1 MRTAS
6 SRRSWRHRPGS
17 DVDAADRALLERCL
31 ELAERGARTAAPNP
45 MVGCVLARDGSI
57 IGEGWHERPG
67 EPHAEINALR
77 AAGDAR
83 GATAYVS
90 LEPCAHHGR
99 TPPCADALIEAG
111 VTRVV
116 VAAGDPDPRTNGQGL
131 SRLAAASVE
140 VEVAAPDLDLARRAR
155 LQNAPF
161 RTLVRYGRPHVTYKA
176 AVSLDGRTATAS
188 GESRWISS
196 PESRRLV
203 HEWRARSAA
212 VAVGVGTAIA
222 DDPMLT
228 ARDCD
233 PPAERQPVR
242 VVFDRQGRLPLDSAL
257 VTSAT
262 DVPLVVVTEPGA
274 PGGDALRRAGAD
286 VIEAVEPAAA
296 LAELGRRE
304 LSSLLVE
311 GGATLAGALLA
322 DELIDRLALF
332 VAPIVFGEGGPGI
345 VAGWTAPGLDDARRA
360 VLVTDRHLGPDT
372 LLIAELNEN

>member
-1 MRTAS
+1 M
-6 SRRSWRHRPGS
+6 
-17 DVDAADRALLERCL
+17 DAGDRALLERCL
-31 ELAERGARTAAPNP
+31 ELAQRGARTVGPNP
-45 MVGCVLARDGSI
+45 MVGCVIVRDGVI

-67 EPHAEINALR
+67 DPHAEVNALR

-99 TPPCADALIEAG
+99 TPPCAQALVEAG

-131 SRLAAASVE
+131 NMLGAAGID
-140 VEVAAPDLDLARRAR
+140 VEVASGDIARRAR
-155 LQNAPF
+155 LQNAAF
-161 RTLVRYGRPHVTYKA
+161 RTLIRFERPHVTYKVA
-176 AVSLDGRTATAS
+176 ASIDGRTATAA
-188 GESRWISS
+188 GESQWISS

-203 HEWRARSAA
+203 HEWRARAA
-212 VAVGVGTAIA
+212 AVGVGAATAVA

-242 VVFDRQGRLPLDSAL
+242 VVFDPAGRLPLESAL
-257 VTSAT
+257 VRTAGETPTIVIAS
-262 DVPLVVVTEPGA
+262 PGA
-274 PGGDALRRAGAD
+274 GGAEGLRSAGVD
-286 VIEAVEPAAA
+286 VIEADGLAAG

-311 GGATLAGALLA
+311 GGATLAGALLGA
-322 DELIDRLALF
+322 GLIDRMALF
-332 VAPIVFGEGGPGI
+332 VAPVVLGEGPGI
-345 VAGWTAPGLDDARRA
+345 LAGWSAAGLEEAPRA
-360 VLVTDRHLGPDT
+360 ASLRAEQVGPDT
-372 LLIAELNEN
+372 LLIAEINEN

>member
-1 MRTAS
+1 M
-6 SRRSWRHRPGS
+6 
-17 DVDAADRALLERCL
+17 DAADRALLDRCL
-31 ELAERGARTAAPNP
+31 ELAERGARTAPPNP
-45 MVGCVLARDGSI
+45 MVGCVLVRGGAT

-131 SRLAAASVE
+131 DRLRAAGIQVE
-140 VEVAAPDLDLARRAR
+140 VDTGDVARRAR
-155 LQNAPF
+155 LQNAAF
-161 RTLVRYGRPHVTYKA
+161 RTLVRFGRPHITYKA

-196 PESRRLV
+196 AESRRLV

-212 VAVGVGTAIA
+212 VGVGVGTAVA

-228 ARDCD
+228 ARDCE
-233 PPAERQPVR
+233 PPVARQPVR
-242 VVFDRQGRLPLDSAL
+242 VVFDPGARLPLDSAL
-257 VTSAT
+257 VRTAGE
-262 DVPLVVVTEPGA
+262 VPLIVLAAPEAGGA
-274 PGGDALRRAGAD
+274 EQLRAAGAD
-286 VIEAVEPAAA
+286 VVEADDLVAG

-311 GGATLAGALLA
+311 GGAILAGALLA
-322 DELIDRLALF
+322 EDLVDRLALF
-332 VAPIVFGEGGPGI
+332 VAPILLGDGPG
-345 VAGWTAPGLDDARRA
+345 VAEGWSAETLEGARRA
-360 VLVTDRHLGPDT
+360 GSLASRAVGPDT
-372 LLIAELNEN
+372 LLVAELHEN

>member
-1 MRTAS
+1 M
-6 SRRSWRHRPGS
+6 
-17 DVDAADRALLERCL
+17 DAADRALLERCL

-45 MVGCVLARDGSI
+45 MVGCVLVRDGAV

-67 EPHAEINALR
+67 EPHAEVNALR

-99 TPPCADALIEAG
+99 TPPCARALIDAG
-111 VTRVV
+111 ITRVV

-131 SRLAAASVE
+131 NLLGSSME
-140 VEVAAPDLDLARRAR
+140 VEVATGDLARRAR
-155 LQNAPF
+155 LQNAAF
-161 RTLVRYGRPHVTYKA
+161 RTLVRFGRPHVTYKA

-203 HEWRARSAA
+203 HEWRARASA
-212 VAVGVGTAIA
+212 VAVGVRTAVA

-228 ARDCD
+228 ARDCE
-233 PPAERQPVR
+233 PPAVRQPVR
-242 VVFDRQGRLPLDSAL
+242 VVFDPQGRLPLGSVLVRSAAE
-257 VTSAT
+257 T
-262 DVPLVVVTEPGA
+262 PLVVITASGA
-274 PGGDALRRAGAD
+274 EGANGLRAAGAD
-286 VIEAVEPAAA
+286 VIESAALAEA

-311 GGATLAGALLA
+311 GGATLAGAFLA
-322 DELIDRLALF
+322 ENLVDRVALF
-332 VAPIVFGEGGPGI
+332 VAPVLLGDGPGI
-345 VAGWTAPGLDDARRA
+345 TQGWAAETLADAPRA
-360 VLVTDRHLGPDT
+360 DSLTSQAVGPDT